1 MKASFL
7 KHNRK
12 CLSWKISQEWPCSRE
27 PGITPLLFGLP
38 SISYELPAALFAIVK
53 AQRIILRD
61 KNTGALFPGSIAI
74 YNVP

>member
-1 MKASFL
+1 MFVVED
-7 KHNRK
+7 
-12 CLSWKISQEWPCSRE
+12 I
-27 PGITPLLFGLP
+27 PGMAVLTRARYHAPPFWADIAP